1 MGIQQK
7 PTGFL
12 NIALGVGLHKIPEC
26 LAMSFSL
33 LELSKKKALII
44 MVIFSFSSPLGIA
57 IGILLTDQNE
67 IVQALFIGVSAGTFI
82 YIAASEIIVEEFAV
96 GQYKYRKYTALLLGI
111 AFFSGLK
118 ITLDQSGVG
127 E

>member
-1 MGIQQK
+1 MGIQQN

-12 NIALGVGLHKIPEC
+12 NIALGVGLHKVPEC

-33 LELSKKKALII
+33 LELAKKKALII

-57 IGILLTDQNE
+57 IGIVLTDQNE
-67 IVQALFIGVSAGTFI
+67 IVQAIFIGISAGTFI
-82 YIAASEIIVEEFAV
+82 YIAASEIIVEEFAL
-96 GQYKYRKYTALLLGI
+96 GEYKYMKYAALLLGI

-118 ITLDQSGVG
+118 ITLGQTGLGD
-127 E
+127 